1 MGDLIENLRVV
12 DMSRQLISDFVFAI
26 ASIKKGEENA
36 TWCCFSLFGE
46 IHIVKKIWLKQK
58 FLFSKVF

>member
-1 MGDLIENLRVV
+1 MGYLIENLRVV

-46 IHIVKKIWLKQK
+46 IHIVKKNMVETKIFIQ
-58 FLFSKVF
+58 